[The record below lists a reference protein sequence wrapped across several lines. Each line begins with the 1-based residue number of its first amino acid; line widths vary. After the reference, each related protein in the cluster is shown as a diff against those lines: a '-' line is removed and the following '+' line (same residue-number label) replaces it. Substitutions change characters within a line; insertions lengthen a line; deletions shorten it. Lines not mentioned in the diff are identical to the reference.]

1 MNFLQSNEVATF
13 LQDLKTGIWFLGIT
27 AWLFGICDR
36 SIASLADGYLSA
48 TDLLQ
53 LFTASFFLVCWL
65 FLKPNQSVKS
75 ES

>member
-13 LQDLKTGIWFLGIT
+13 LQDLKMGIWFLGIT

>member
-1 MNFLQSNEVATF
+1 MNFLQSNEVSTF

-65 FLKPNQSVKS
+65 FLKPYQSVKS

>member
-1 MNFLQSNEVATF
+1 MNFPKSNEVSTF

-36 SIASLADGYLSA
+36 SIASFSDGYLSA
-48 TDLLQ
+48 IDLLQ

-65 FLKPNQSVKS
+65 FLKPYQSVRN